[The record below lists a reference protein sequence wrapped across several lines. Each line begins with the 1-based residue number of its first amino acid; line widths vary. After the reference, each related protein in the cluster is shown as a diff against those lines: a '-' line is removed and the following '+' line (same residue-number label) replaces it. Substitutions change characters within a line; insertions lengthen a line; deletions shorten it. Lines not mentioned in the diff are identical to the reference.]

1 MLARKKWVC
10 SSIAIFQVNNPKN
23 IYQSTIQEPHIFYR
37 ETVSDLDVA
46 DIPHDRKQKFEKDAQ
61 IMIKMLPP
69 QIEAV
74 RKAEQNQKR
83 VLGVTKTISKSSE
96 LSPSVDF
103 EYNDEEG
110 RFAVAKSNIQIGEKI
125 LSEEPHCVMLLEKW
139 SKTHCQNCF
148 KR

>member
-1 MLARKKWVC
+1 
-10 SSIAIFQVNNPKN
+10 
-23 IYQSTIQEPHIFYR
+23 
-37 ETVSDLDVA
+37 
-46 DIPHDRKQKFEKDAQ
+46 
-61 IMIKMLPP
+61 MIKMLPP